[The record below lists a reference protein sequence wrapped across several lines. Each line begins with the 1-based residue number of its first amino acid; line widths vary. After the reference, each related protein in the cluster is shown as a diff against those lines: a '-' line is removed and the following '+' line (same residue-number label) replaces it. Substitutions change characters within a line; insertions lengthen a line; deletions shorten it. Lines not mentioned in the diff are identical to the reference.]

1 MRLGRSGAAVLA
13 AALLL
18 SGTALAEEWFD
29 AYGRGLEALKQGKA
43 ALAVASFER
52 AIRLRPEP
60 GSALITYGTNRLD
73 EYYPYLRLAEA
84 QLLAGNLDAARD
96 ALKRSGARGKES
108 GAERARLAQLI
119 EAAEAAR
126 RAPAGPPPFL
136 TAASPTP
143 TSLVAATP
151 VLAPSPLPTPAAPVT
166 SPPPSDRSGTKT
178 PRRLEQPQT
187 RSVTTTVPP
196 TPPVSTAPSPTLAPS
211 PVAVSRKPG
220 VDGAPAAGTSPG
232 AIALGLLVLTGLGVA
247 AWVFRAR
254 APTASP
260 RPQAGPDGAIE
271 TRAITR
277 LGSDLP
283 AAGELFGAYR
293 LLEPLGKGGMA
304 AVSKA
309 ERNGETCALKRPLA
323 AFLEDPEFLERFRRE
338 AEIGRTLHHP
348 NIVRIYERGDVGGTP
363 YFTMEL
369 VRGRTLQA
377 LIRERGALEP
387 KQAAKVVSQVAEA
400 LDYAHLKGVIHRD
413 LKPSNIMIL
422 DDGAVKVMDYG
433 IARARRFDGLTLTGM
448 FLGTPEY
455 AAPETAQGQPTDAR
469 SDLYSLGVVFY
480 EMVTGAKP
488 FVGDTPFIT
497 MQKHCTE
504 SPVPPSTAAPGT
516 PRPLEAIILRLLAK
530 DPAGRYPGAEELLI
544 ELRDYL
550 NRGD

>member
-1 MRLGRSGAAVLA
+1 MRLARSGATVLA

-29 AYGRGLEALKQGKA
+29 AYGRGLAALKQGQA

-96 ALKRSGARGKES
+96 ALTRSGARGKES
-108 GAERARLAQLI
+108 GAERARLAQRI
-119 EAAEAAR
+119 EAAEAGR
-126 RAPAGPPPFL
+126 RATAGPPPL
-136 TAASPTP
+136 LAEASATP
-143 TSLVAATP
+143 TSLVAAPP
-151 VLAPSPLPTPAAPVT
+151 VLAPSAPPTPAAPAT

-178 PRRLEQPQT
+178 PGRLERPQT
-187 RSVTTTVPP
+187 RSVTTTVPA
-196 TPPVSTAPSPTLAPS
+196 TPPVSTAPSSTVAPS
-211 PVAVSRKPG
+211 PVAVSGKPG
-220 VDGAPAAGTSPG
+220 IDEALAAGATTPTIPS
-232 AIALGLLVLTGLGVA
+232 GLLVLIGLGVA
-247 AWVFRAR
+247 VWVFRAR

-260 RPQAGPDGAIE
+260 RPQPDGAIE

-277 LGSDLP
+277 IGSNLP
-283 AAGELFGAYR
+283 AAGEMFGAYR
-293 LLEPLGKGGMA
+293 LLEPLGRGGMA

-348 NIVRIYERGDVGGTP
+348 NIVRIHERGDVGGTP

-369 VRGRTLQA
+369 VKGRTLQA

-387 KQAAKVVSQVAEA
+387 KQAARVVAQVAEA

-433 IARARRFDGLTLTGM
+433 IARARRFDGLTVTGM

-480 EMVTGAKP
+480 EMVTGSKP
-488 FVGDTPFIT
+488 FVGDTPFMT
-497 MQKHCTE
+497 MQKHCTD
-504 SPVPPSTAAPGT
+504 SPVPPSTTAPGT
-516 PRPLEAIILRLLAK
+516 PRPLEVIIQRLHAQ
-530 DPAGRYPGAEELLI
+530 DPAGRAPGAEELVI
-544 ELRDYL
+544 ELRADL
-550 NRGD
+550 NRRE